1 MEERKIKVI
10 VTEHV
15 DDYLDKQ
22 IMVHHYTLKQN
33 QSFGLAGDNF
43 TSIIFALFNASGDY
57 PKEKWDDAYEVVR
70 ALIFGATI
78 FENSI
83 GDDIDDD
90 YDDMGYVLKDVANMF
105 KLAIDRG
112 NDFSIYVM
120 MDE

>member
-15 DDYLDKQ
+15 DDYLYKQ

-43 TSIIFALFNASGDY
+43 SSIIFALFNASGDY

-70 ALIFGATI
+70 ALMFSATSY
-78 FENSI
+78 ENRYC
-83 GDDIDDD
+83 GEDIDD
-90 YDDMGYVLKDVANMF
+90 MNMAYVLKDVADRF
-105 KLAIDRG
+105 RLAFDRG
-112 NDFSIYVM
+112 NDFSIYIM

>member
-10 VTEHV
+10 VTEHIH
-15 DDYLDKQ
+15 DDLYKQ
-22 IMVHHYTLKQN
+22 IMVQHYTLKQN
-33 QSFGLAGDNF
+33 QSFGLAEDNF
-43 TSIIFALFNASGDY
+43 TSTIFALFNASGDY

-78 FENSI
+78 FENNR
-83 GDDIDDD
+83 GGGDIDDINI
-90 YDDMGYVLKDVANMF
+90 GKIFKDVANMF
-105 KLAIDRG
+105 RLALDRG

>member
-15 DDYLDKQ
+15 DDYLYKQ

-33 QSFGLAGDNF
+33 QSFGLAGDSF
-43 TSIIFALFNASGDY
+43 AFIIFALFNASGDY
-57 PKEKWDDAYEVVR
+57 PKEKWEDAYEVVR
-70 ALIFGATI
+70 ALIFSATI

>member
-15 DDYLDKQ
+15 DDYLYKQ

-33 QSFGLAGDNF
+33 QSFGLAGDSF
-43 TSIIFALFNASGDY
+43 ASIIFALFNASGDY

-70 ALIFGATI
+70 ALMFSATI
-78 FENSI
+78 FENNRC
-83 GDDIDDD
+83 DREDIDDINIGKIFK
-90 YDDMGYVLKDVANMF
+90 DMANMF
-105 KLAIDRG
+105 KLALDRG
-112 NDFSIYVM
+112 NDFSIYIM

>member
-15 DDYLDKQ
+15 DDYLYKQ

-43 TSIIFALFNASGDY
+43 SSIIFALFNASGDY
-57 PKEKWDDAYEVVR
+57 PKEKWEDAYEVVR

-78 FENSI
+78 FEYNI
-83 GDDIDDD
+83 GNDIDDD
-90 YDDMGYVLKDVANMF
+90 YDDMGYVLKDVADMF
-105 KLAIDRG
+105 RLAFDRG
-112 NDFSIYVM
+112 NDFSIYIM

>member
-15 DDYLDKQ
+15 DDYLYKQ

-33 QSFGLAGDNF
+33 QSFGLAGDSF
-43 TSIIFALFNASGDY
+43 SSIIFALFNASGDY

-70 ALIFGATI
+70 ALMFSATI
-78 FENSI
+78 YEN
-83 GDDIDDD
+83 GYCGEDIDDIN
-90 YDDMGYVLKDVANMF
+90 MGYVLKDVADMF
-105 KLAIDRG
+105 RLAFDRG
-112 NDFSIYVM
+112 NDFSIYIM